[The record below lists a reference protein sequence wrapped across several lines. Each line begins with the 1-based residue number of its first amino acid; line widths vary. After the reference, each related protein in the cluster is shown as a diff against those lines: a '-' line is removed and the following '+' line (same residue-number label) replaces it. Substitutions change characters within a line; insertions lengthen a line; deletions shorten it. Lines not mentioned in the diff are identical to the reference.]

1 MDIHE
6 QLLDYR
12 RSVSEMYA
20 RARGAGETGP
30 PAPWGRWERFRQER
44 DGLFARHPQSPL
56 SEREKAGFRG
66 LRHFPYDP
74 ALRFALAV
82 DHEVEQE
89 EFEVDL
95 RDDGPMVLQ
104 RFGRV
109 WFPVEGRE
117 FRLSLFWV
125 AGYGGGVIL
134 PFRDATSGGETYGGG
149 RYLLDTIKHADLGE
163 EDGRLVL
170 DFNYAYNPSC
180 AYDPRWHCPLAPPE
194 NHLPVAIP
202 AGEKAPPETE
212 G

>member
-1 MDIHE
+1 MGNHE

-20 RARGAGETGP
+20 RARGAGESAAP
-30 PAPWGRWERFRQER
+30 PRERWERFRRER
-44 DGLFARHPQSPL
+44 DGLFGEHPQSPL
-56 SEREKAGFRG
+56 TERAGFRG
-66 LRHFPYDP
+66 LEYFPYDP
-74 ALRFALAV
+74 ALRYTLAV
-82 DHEVEQE
+82 DHDVEPESFEVE
-89 EFEVDL
+89 L
-95 RDDGPMVLQ
+95 RDDGPMLLQ

-109 WFPVEGRE
+109 RFTVEGRE
-117 FRLSLFWV
+117 VGLSLFWV

-163 EDGRLVL
+163 EEGRLVL

-180 AYDPRWHCPLAPPE
+180 AHDPRWHCPLPPPE

-202 AGEKAPPETE
+202 AGEKAPRETE

>member
-1 MDIHE
+1 MGSHE

-12 RSVSEMYA
+12 RSVSKMYA
-20 RARGAGETGP
+20 RARGAGESAAP
-30 PAPWGRWERFRQER
+30 PQEERWERFRRER
-44 DGLFARHPQSPL
+44 DGLFGEHPQSPL
-56 SEREKAGFRG
+56 TERAGFRG
-66 LRHFPYDP
+66 LEYFPYDP
-74 ALRFALAV
+74 ALRYTLAV
-82 DHEVEQE
+82 DHDVEPE
-89 EFEVDL
+89 ELELDL
-95 RDDGPMVLQ
+95 PDDGPMVLH

-109 WFPVEGRE
+109 RFTVEDRE
-117 FRLSLFWV
+117 VGLSLFWV

-163 EDGRLVL
+163 EQGRLVL

-194 NHLPVAIP
+194 NHLPVAIS
-202 AGEKAPPETE
+202 AGEKAPQETE